1 MSTSNDSDTER
12 ACYTPSSDSSSLSQ
26 LDQNSDHMA
35 NTAPGSTGHTTAL
48 GAPGADI
55 SHNEDTEMTTEP
67 SMDLESIMT
76 EAALEKD
83 KKASFSEGDLML
95 VVGSNKIR
103 TFKTFSSLLASTSP
117 VWKDRVT
124 LAKNQGSKSL
134 HLPNDDP
141 NSMLLF
147 LKIVH
152 LLFPELPKKVPFDL
166 LYSLT
171 RFCDKYQVRHLFI
184 PFIPRWFAPFI
195 RDNLK
200 PERTEWIFIAAVW
213 EIDYMLN
220 SWLSHVCWNA
230 RKDSD
235 GDLSYGGR
243 KVADLLPDFG
253 RDNILYKINLE
264 RVFALGE
271 LIHACEGVLGGNCCL
286 EDSHNEQ
293 CHMLTTG
300 YLLRGLERLGG
311 WPVDPNT
318 TCLCPEDIRST
329 ILNLLYEPLPVVIEK
344 EEEQEE
350 EEDHS
355 FCGVYKLK
363 CDVSAVNTHMCYT
376 FPQHSTIGSAFAPY
390 LPFWSRSGFCERDF
404 ESHDLDGKDDPTYRQ
419 SHRENTEPSE
429 EYESDM
435 DIEDQNSDESS
446 DSALE
451 SDSSFGSGSSFL
463 SDSSYEDSDWY

>member
-1 MSTSNDSDTER
+1 MYTSNDSDTER

-35 NTAPGSTGHTTAL
+35 NMAPGSTDLTTAL
-48 GAPGADI
+48 GAPGTHAESSAHVVQADILSSGADI
-55 SHNEDTEMTTEP
+55 SYNEDIEMTTEP

-76 EAALEKD
+76 GAALEKD
-83 KKASFSEGDLML
+83 KKASFPDGDLML

-124 LAKNQGSKSL
+124 LAKNQGSRSL

-141 NSMLLF
+141 NSMLIF

-200 PERTEWIFIAAVW
+200 PERTDWIFIAAVW

-243 KVADLLPDFG
+243 KVADLLPDYC
-253 RDNILYKINLE
+253 RD
-264 RVFALGE
+264 
-271 LIHACEGVLGGNCCL
+271 
-286 EDSHNEQ
+286 
-293 CHMLTTG
+293 
-300 YLLRGLERLGG
+300 
-311 WPVDPNT
+311 
-318 TCLCPEDIRST
+318 DICMF
-329 ILNLLYEPLPVVIEK
+329 IQGPL
-344 EEEQEE
+344 
-350 EEDHS
+350 
-355 FCGVYKLK
+355 
-363 CDVSAVNTHMCYT
+363 A
-376 FPQHSTIGSAFAPY
+376 A
-390 LPFWSRSGFCERDF
+390 
-404 ESHDLDGKDDPTYRQ
+404 
-419 SHRENTEPSE
+419 
-429 EYESDM
+429 
-435 DIEDQNSDESS
+435 
-446 DSALE
+446 
-451 SDSSFGSGSSFL
+451 
-463 SDSSYEDSDWY
+463 